1 MGNFL
6 VNDIN
11 IMILWYQYNNNEW
24 SVCIIE
30 HSMHLNNEP
39 FQLMKN
45 EVKTIEVR
53 LNDEKRQEIKSGDY
67 IVFKNLTT
75 EETLKVQVKEIVV
88 FSSFQSL
95 LNQYTNE
102 EIGAKAD
109 DQLSQKLAAIYQ
121 IYSQTDELNYGAL
134 AIKVALIWWKWN

>member
-1 MGNFL
+1 
-6 VNDIN
+6 
-11 IMILWYQYNNNEW
+11 
-24 SVCIIE
+24 
-30 HSMHLNNEP
+30 MHLNNEP

-67 IVFKNLTT
+67 IVFKNINT

-95 LNQYTNE
+95 MNQYTNE
-102 EIGAKAD
+102 KIGAKTD

-134 AIKVALIWWKWN
+134 AIKVALI

>member
-1 MGNFL
+1 
-6 VNDIN
+6 
-11 IMILWYQYNNNEW
+11 
-24 SVCIIE
+24 
-30 HSMHLNNEP
+30 MHLNNEP

-102 EIGAKAD
+102 EVGAKAD

-134 AIKVALIWWKWN
+134 AIKVALI

>member
-1 MGNFL
+1 
-6 VNDIN
+6 
-11 IMILWYQYNNNEW
+11 
-24 SVCIIE
+24 
-30 HSMHLNNEP
+30 MHLNNEP

-45 EVKTIEVR
+45 EVKTIEIR

-67 IVFKNLTT
+67 IVFQNLMN
-75 EETLKVQVKEIVV
+75 EETLTVQVKEIVV

-102 EIGAKAD
+102 EVVAKAD

-134 AIKVALIWWKWN
+134 AIKVALI